1 MTGDSLTPFAIA
13 GFTALGAFGAIALV
27 GLGLW
32 INRLVRQH
40 NETKRAR
47 GVAIADFFV
56 ELRAG
61 RPEALE
67 RAQREIGH

>member
-1 MTGDSLTPFAIA
+1 MNQ
-13 GFTALGAFGAIALV
+13 TALSPVEIAACVLFGIGIAALAFAFCWWV
-27 GLGLW
+27 TK
-32 INRLVRQH
+32 LVREH